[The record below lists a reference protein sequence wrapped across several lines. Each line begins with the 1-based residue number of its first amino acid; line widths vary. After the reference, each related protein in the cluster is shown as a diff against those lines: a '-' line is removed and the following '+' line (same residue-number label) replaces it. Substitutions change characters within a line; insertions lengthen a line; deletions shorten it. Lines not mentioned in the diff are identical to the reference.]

1 MRKTV
6 WKLAPYEP
14 FEVDAIAGWLDEMSQ
29 NGLQFRNKWGPLCRF
44 ERAHSPARYRVDPG
58 RIMLDPTEEE
68 RIETYR
74 HFGWEYC
81 SDYTKYAEVY
91 RAEDHDTP
99 ELHTDGDLLD
109 GLVKRT
115 IRDRLLECL
124 ADVILFFYPL
134 KTAFESS
141 SLWDDWYTNPFYASV
156 PLMCITL
163 PLILLLGIALTFHAW
178 FRARKERPTPVG
190 HTTRAARWGV
200 FWRGL
205 RLVLIVLFAIGF
217 LLGIIYLASGY

>member
-1 MRKTV
+1 
-6 WKLAPYEP
+6 
-14 FEVDAIAGWLDEMSQ
+14 
-29 NGLQFRNKWGPLCRF
+29 
-44 ERAHSPARYRVDPG
+44 
-58 RIMLDPTEEE
+58 MLDPTEEE

-91 RAEDHDTP
+91 RAEDPDTP

-178 FRARKERPTPVG
+178 FRARKERPAPVG